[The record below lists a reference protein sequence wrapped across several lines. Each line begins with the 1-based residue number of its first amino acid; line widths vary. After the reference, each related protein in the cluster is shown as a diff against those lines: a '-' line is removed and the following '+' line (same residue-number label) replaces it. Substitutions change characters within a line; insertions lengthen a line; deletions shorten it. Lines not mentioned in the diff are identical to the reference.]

1 MMTEACIGINLQAQ
15 RDFRRKMAQSQVPGI
30 RCLRATPGQATVF
43 KAARG
48 FFRTGS
54 VDHIFRTPSL
64 TGQLHV
70 DRMYLPGIFRRIGTG
85 LPVAARNSAQFRKR
99 HLCDL
104 RNFFFRSWV
113 PSSSDYKNEGT
124 NPCLLL
130 GSRREP
136 HLHLRSAVVSQPVAT
151 QPVNRRCTAAR
162 PVPAPRLFST
172 PTSSPV
178 QLLVRR
184 PISSIA
190 RKTPASADTSRLTL
204 AAHKSYVSNAAI
216 GPMPGCGFFVFGS
229 FMTKDAQCSR
239 KS

>member
-1 MMTEACIGINLQAQ
+1 MTGACIGINLQGQEA
-15 RDFRRKMAQSQVPGI
+15 FRRKMAQSRSHRIQ
-30 RCLRATPGQATVF
+30 RLRATSGHVTVNS
-43 KAARG
+43 AAHG
-48 FFRTGS
+48 FFRTRS

-64 TGQLHV
+64 AGQLHV
-70 DRMYLPGIFRRIGTG
+70 ERMYLPGIFPCIGRG
-85 LPVAARNSAQFRKR
+85 LPVAAHNSAQLVERR
-99 HLCDL
+99 IYGL
-104 RNFFFRSWV
+104 RNFFFKSWV

-136 HLHLRSAVVSQPVAT
+136 HLHSRSAVVSQPVAT
-151 QPVNRRCTAAR
+151 RLANKRCMAAR
-162 PVPAPRLFST
+162 PVRAPRQFST

-178 QLLVRR
+178 LLSVPR
-184 PISSIA
+184 PTSSTA

-204 AAHKSYVSNAAI
+204 AAQKSYVSNAAI

-229 FMTKDAQCSR
+229 IMTKDAQCSR